1 MTELFDKIKIA
12 LIEKRA
18 RDNLITDSDADDS
31 KENAATALGVGHNGS

>member
-18 RDNLITDSDADDS
+18 RDNLITHSDDEMRMDS
-31 KENAATALGVGHNGS
+31 AATALGVGHNGS